1 MVNKE
6 LRFEDALKKLEEIV
20 ERLEAGNVSLDESLA
35 AYEEGMRM
43 VRFCSGKL
51 DEAEQRILAV
61 HKTDDGSDLVP
72 FGEVDA

>member
-35 AYEEGMRM
+35 AYEEGMRQNM
-43 VRFCSGKL
+43 RTL
-51 DEAEQRILAV
+51 LEAL
-61 HKTDDGSDLVP
+61 
-72 FGEVDA
+72 GE